1 MKSHRPASG
10 LHGGVLS
17 MATVIE
23 ERRRDGTPGK
33 TEDGEAVVSALAQ
46 HTARSGSTGQGR
58 ASHTKHFKKDA

>member
-1 MKSHRPASG
+1 
-10 LHGGVLS
+10 